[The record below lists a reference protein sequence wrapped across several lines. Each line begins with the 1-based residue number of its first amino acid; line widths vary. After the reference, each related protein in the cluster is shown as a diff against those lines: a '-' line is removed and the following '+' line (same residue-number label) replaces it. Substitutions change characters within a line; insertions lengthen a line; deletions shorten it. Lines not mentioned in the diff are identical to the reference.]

1 MMVYGEGGDER
12 VKIISTEQK
21 FRTRFCLS
29 EDNILKLSSWVMI
42 IEDYYSNLRG
52 KWTMDVEWAIDGLT
66 NDLLL
71 CKHVQKQSTHR
82 NPTTITEY
90 KIEDENRHDKL
101 LLKVLQLG

>member
-1 MMVYGEGGDER
+1 MMVYGGDER

-52 KWTMDVEWAIDGLT
+52 KWTPMDVEWAIDGLT
-66 NDLLL
+66 NDLFI
-71 CKHVQKQSTHR
+71 VQAR
-82 NPTTITEY
+82 PETIHSQRIQLPSQNTRLKM
-90 KIEDENRHDKL
+90 KIAMINYS
-101 LLKVLQLG
+101 

>member
-21 FRTRFCLS
+21 FRTFCLS

-52 KWTMDVEWAIDGLT
+52 KWTRWM
-66 NDLLL
+66 
-71 CKHVQKQSTHR
+71 
-82 NPTTITEY
+82 
-90 KIEDENRHDKL
+90 
-101 LLKVLQLG
+101 

>member
-42 IEDYYSNLRG
+42 EDYYSNLRG
-52 KWTMDVEWAIDGLT
+52 KWTPMDVEWAIDGLT
-66 NDLLL
+66 NDLL
-71 CKHVQKQSTHR
+71 CASTSRNNPLTTKSNYHHR
-82 NPTTITEY
+82 IQ
-90 KIEDENRHDKL
+90 D
-101 LLKVLQLG
+101 

>member
-52 KWTMDVEWAIDGLT
+52 KWTSDG
-66 NDLLL
+66 
-71 CKHVQKQSTHR
+71 CRMGH
-82 NPTTITEY
+82 
-90 KIEDENRHDKL
+90 
-101 LLKVLQLG
+101 